1 MANPTTSSGL
11 NSSQE
16 KTSFLLIMVLKNRE
30 EGKGK
35 LYQLLYHL
43 YQMASGYAFLSA
55 WFLVRFEN
63 REAKSIEITIKK

>member
-1 MANPTTSSGL
+1 
-11 NSSQE
+11 
-16 KTSFLLIMVLKNRE
+16 MVLKNRE